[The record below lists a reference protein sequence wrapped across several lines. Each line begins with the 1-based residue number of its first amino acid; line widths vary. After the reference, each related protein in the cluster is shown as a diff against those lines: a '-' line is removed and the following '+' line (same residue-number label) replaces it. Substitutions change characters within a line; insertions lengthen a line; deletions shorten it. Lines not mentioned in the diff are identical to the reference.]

1 MDVSEHEVLSSR
13 VTSPSISSAA
23 ETSVAAANS
32 VQSPSVQSPS
42 VQSPSVQSPSVQSPD
57 GVLVSVLLFASLKDA
72 LGGDLISVLVTPAAP
87 VESSD
92 QSQHPAQS
100 VFVSDLLRCC
110 AEQHPP
116 IERWLPYVK
125 VAVNCEYASAG
136 DAVLATDEIALLPPV
151 SGGSPTKRIAGSSR
165 F

>member
-13 VTSPSISSAA
+13 VTSLSTSSAA
-23 ETSVAAANS
+23 ETSSVAAENS
-32 VQSPSVQSPS
+32 VQA
-42 VQSPSVQSPSVQSPD
+42 PD

-72 LGGDLISVLVTPAAP
+72 VGGDRISVLITPAAP
-87 VESSD
+87 VGLSP
-92 QSQHPAQS
+92 QHPSES
-100 VFVSDLLRCC
+100 VLVSDLLRCC

-151 SGGSPTKRIAGSSR
+151 SGGATTKCTVGASR